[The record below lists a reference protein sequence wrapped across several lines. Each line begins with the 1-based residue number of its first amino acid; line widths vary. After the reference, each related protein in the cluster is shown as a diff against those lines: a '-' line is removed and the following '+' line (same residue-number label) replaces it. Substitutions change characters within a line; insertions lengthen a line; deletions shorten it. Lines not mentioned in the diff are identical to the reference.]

1 MLMNITP
8 TNLDFVSLQVQ
19 DLEAS
24 SLFYT
29 QTLGFEVGQSPNP
42 VAVVFRDAAGAI
54 FAVRKPLID
63 LSTIP
68 RLGVGVGLWFAVT
81 DVEAA
86 YQRAIQTG
94 ATILQELS
102 DSPFGRMF
110 VLADP
115 DGYSVTV
122 HQS

>member
-29 QTLGFEVGQSPNP
+29 QTLGFGVGQSPNP
-42 VAVVFRDAAGAI
+42 VAVVFKDAAGAI

-63 LSTIP
+63 LSTTP

-86 YQRAIQTG
+86 YQRATQTG
-94 ATILQELS
+94 ATVLQELS

-110 VLADP
+110 VLSDP
-115 DGYSVTV
+115 DGYSITV

>member
-1 MLMNITP
+1 MNITP

-19 DLEAS
+19 DLQAS

-29 QTLGFEVGQSPNP
+29 HTLGFEVGQSPNP

-63 LSTIP
+63 LSTTP

-81 DVEAA
+81 DVQAA
-86 YQRAIQTG
+86 YQQATQTD

-110 VLADP
+110 VLSDP
-115 DGYSVTV
+115 DSYSITV